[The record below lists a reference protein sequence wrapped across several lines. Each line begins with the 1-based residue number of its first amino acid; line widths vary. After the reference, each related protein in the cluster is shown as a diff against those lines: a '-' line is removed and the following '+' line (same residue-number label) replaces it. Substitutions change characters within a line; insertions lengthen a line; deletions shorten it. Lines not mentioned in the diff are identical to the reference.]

1 MPRLIEIVLFL
12 VPFLGFVA
20 WRLVFPSPLPPLWL
34 VATMAVF
41 VAVMLGA
48 LLWVWHI
55 NAGDA
60 NRPYVP
66 ARLEHGRIVESP
78 PNRPP

>member
-12 VPFLGFVA
+12 APFAAFVV

-34 VATMAVF
+34 VATIGGL
-41 VAVMLGA
+41 VAA
-48 LLWVWHI
+48 LLIGLLWIWQI
-55 NAGDA
+55 YAFDGNQ
-60 NRPYVP
+60 PYVP
-66 ARLEHGRIVESP
+66 ARLENGQVVNTP